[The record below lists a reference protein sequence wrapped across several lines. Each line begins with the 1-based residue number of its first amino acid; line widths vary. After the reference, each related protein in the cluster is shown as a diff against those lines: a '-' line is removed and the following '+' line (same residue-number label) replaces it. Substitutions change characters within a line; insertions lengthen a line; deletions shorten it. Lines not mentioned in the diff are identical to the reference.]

1 MELDKDALDRYITG
15 NYGEDQFTDNID
27 FDMLRQQIEIL
38 AEMAS
43 EISNPTMPDD
53 QREALEGV
61 VNLLEHLLDWSEG

>member
-27 FDMLRQQIEIL
+27 FDMLRRQIEIL
-38 AEMAS
+38 AEMSS